1 MHALRVDMEGSSLV
15 AYGLRTQVVTAAAWV
30 RSLAQEFPQA
40 ACEAKGKK
48 KRIDVEVEILKRY
61 LQYSAKGQRN
71 SRTACVSHGSN
82 SKQRAR

>member
-48 KRIDVEVEILKRY
+48 KKNRCGGRDIEKIL
-61 LQYSAKGQRN
+61 
-71 SRTACVSHGSN
+71 TI
-82 SKQRAR
+82 